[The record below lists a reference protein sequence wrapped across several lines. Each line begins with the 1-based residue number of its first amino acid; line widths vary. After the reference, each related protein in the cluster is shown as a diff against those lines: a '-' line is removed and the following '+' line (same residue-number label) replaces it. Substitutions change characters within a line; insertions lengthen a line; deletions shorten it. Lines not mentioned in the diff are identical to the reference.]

1 MSRMRKT
8 LLTTATILI
17 LASNSIAAD
26 IHLEWDASKGATG
39 YKLQISTDRGR
50 TWGEV
55 RDTGSVKPEYV
66 WRGAPD
72 SGLLMFR
79 IMSYNPHGRAW
90 NTTSGVWV
98 NGKKPPR
105 H

>member
-1 MSRMRKT
+1 MGRI
-8 LLTTATILI
+8 LLTVATILV
-17 LASNSIAAD
+17 LTSPSFAAD

-50 TWGEV
+50 TWGEI
-55 RDTGSVKPEYV
+55 RDTESTMPEYV

-79 IMSYNPHGRAW
+79 IMSYNAHGKAW
-90 NTTSGVWV
+90 NTTRGVWV
-98 NGKKPPR
+98 CEGRKRPPR

>member
-1 MSRMRKT
+1 MNRII
-8 LLTTATILI
+8 LTIVAVILMTC
-17 LASNSIAAD
+17 SSFAAD
-26 IHLEWDASKGATG
+26 IRLEWDASQGATG

-55 RDTGSVKPEYV
+55 RDTGSAESKYV
-66 WRGAPD
+66 WKGAPD
-72 SGLLMFR
+72 SGFLMFR

-90 NTTSGVWV
+90 NTTEGAWV
-98 NGKKPPR
+98 QEGRKKPPR